1 MTADNGDLS
10 LVSNQCATCDVPKQ
24 YDYSTGSGT
33 LVTGGTTPNTF
44 NELCAISL
52 GNNFMTVTSTQ
63 FLVSDEINM

>member
-10 LVSNQCATCDVPKQ
+10 LVSNQCATCTTPKK

-44 NELCAISL
+44 NEMCAITL
-52 GNNFMTVTSTQ
+52 GNYFVTSTVTQ